1 MLEDVFG
8 ANSRIFLNFTL
19 LTWQF
24 RGQFIAGYWDME
36 KELEKRQR
44 EAYVNDL
51 ETAKGLIEAGIE
63 LIKQKGIE
71 AVYEGKD
78 TTKETSEILKVE
90 SLIENSLR
98 KAIIKT
104 PTKESEVND
113 SLQTL
118 FIGAGLDQNFT
129 REKEHIIYSSK
140 TYVPDFVF
148 KRISTTVE
156 TKFCDKVGR
165 DKEIIAEINDDIVA
179 YKTAYSNL
187 IFVVYDT
194 GGVIRN
200 VDEFKGSIEK
210 QEFVT
215 VKVIKH

>member
-1 MLEDVFG
+1 
-8 ANSRIFLNFTL
+8 
-19 LTWQF
+19 
-24 RGQFIAGYWDME
+24 ME